1 MKPTE
6 SDIAIATEIINRLM
20 SKGLKYAISYQND
33 EGEDED
39 ICEDSESSDSS
50 YSSDCDYS
58 YNWDEW
64 RWDNEDFLSENGIKA
79 ASGETKVC
87 FIVPELKNWVIKVGF
102 LRKTSR
108 YYSKYHLDM
117 DFCKLEADYYAE
129 AEEQEMETYFA
140 ATYYAGTVNGVSFF
154 LQEYAT
160 IDPTLFENKFNI
172 YGKSLSKYHYSSSS
186 SSDSSDDNYYGDDL
200 TLEERIKAVFG
211 EDTEEL
217 IDFVEEHDI
226 NDLHEYNWGVAADG
240 RYIMIDFSGYVG

>member
-20 SKGLKYAISYQND
+20 SKGLKYAISYQS
-33 EGEDED
+33 DED
-39 ICEDSESSDSS
+39 DDDDEDMCE
-50 YSSDCDYS
+50 DYS

-64 RWDNEDFLSENGIKA
+64 RWDNEGFLSENGIKA

-140 ATYYAGTVNGVSFF
+140 ATYYAGTVNEVPFF

-172 YGKSLSKYHYSSSS
+172 YGKSLSKYHHSNSSSS
-186 SSDSSDDNYYGDDL
+186 SSDSSSSDYNYYGDDL

-217 IDFVEEHDI
+217 IDFVEEHEI
-226 NDLHEYNWGVAADG
+226 NDLHEYNWGTAADG
-240 RYIMIDFSGYVG
+240 RYIMIDFSGYKG

>member
-20 SKGLKYAISYQND
+20 SKGLKYAISYQSN
-33 EGEDED
+33 EDED
-39 ICEDSESSDSS
+39 EDEDEDEEVREDSESSDYCS
-50 YSSDCDYS
+50 YP
-58 YNWDEW
+58 YNWNEW
-64 RWDNEDFLSENGIKA
+64 RWDNEDFLSENEIKA

-108 YYSKYHLDM
+108 YYSKNHLDM

-129 AEEQEMETYFA
+129 AEEQEMGAYFA
-140 ATYYAGTVNGVSFF
+140 ATYYAGTVDGVSFF
-154 LQEYAT
+154 LQEYAKV
-160 IDPTLFENKFNI
+160 DPNLFSNRFDI
-172 YGKSLSKYHYSSSS
+172 YGKSLSNS
-186 SSDSSDDNYYGDDL
+186 SSDSYCGDDL

-217 IDFVEEHDI
+217 INFVEEHDI

-240 RYIMIDFSGYVG
+240 RCIMIDFSGYMG